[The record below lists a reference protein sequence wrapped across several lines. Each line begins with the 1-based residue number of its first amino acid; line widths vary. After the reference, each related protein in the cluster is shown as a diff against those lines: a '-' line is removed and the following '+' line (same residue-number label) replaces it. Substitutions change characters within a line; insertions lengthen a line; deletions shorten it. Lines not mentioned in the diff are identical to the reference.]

1 MAVALEP
8 NIKAEY
14 ESRLSEWS
22 RRAEAQE
29 RAHLRMGNIRIVLV
43 LGLVAL
49 AVILGQT
56 RAGLGLALTL
66 LILGIFLTSMLHD
79 RILKARDR
87 ARRAMGFYQAGL
99 DRLDGTWAKKSA
111 AAGPAGGSRGTEFLD
126 PHHPFAADLDL
137 FGVGSLFEL
146 LNTAQ
151 TQGGRATLAAWL
163 LAPAAAE
170 EIRARQDA
178 VVELRPNLHL
188 RERLGLIAGESQEYI
203 RTESLIAWAVQ
214 PRRLHSNFVRVA
226 AFCLPLASLALYLS
240 GQGVMFVVTVVGQF
254 ALARLCRRSVHQV
267 VRDAGGA
274 PRELGR
280 LAEALH
286 CLESEPFQSD
296 RLRRMQAE
304 DRCQGLSAS
313 QAIQRLGKLHGW
325 LESRDNLVFAA
336 ICAFFLWETQFAFA
350 IEAWR
355 AEFGPKVEVWL
366 RRLAE
371 FEALS
376 SLAGYAGEHPD
387 DPFPELLS
395 ANDAA
400 RIEAEGLGH
409 PLLPESRCVRND
421 IALGPQGRLHM
432 ISGSNMSGKSTW
444 LRAIGVNLVLAS
456 AGGPVR
462 AREFRLTPV
471 RIGACIRTTDSL
483 QEGISRFYAEIQR
496 LAAIVKLAG
505 EGIPARAGETDLPAG
520 RALPGQRVSLVFL
533 LDEVLS
539 GTNSHDRR
547 IGASCVALALVQRG
561 AIGLMTTHDL
571 ALTCIVEEMEP
582 RGQNFHFEDQLQDG
596 RMSFDYRLRPG
607 IVEKSNAIELMR
619 SVGLDVTT
627 LPARSEK
634 RI

>member
-1 MAVALEP
+1 MPVSPEP
-8 NIKAEY
+8 TIKTEY
-14 ESRLSEWS
+14 QSRLTNWS
-22 RRAEAQE
+22 QQAEAHE
-29 RAHLRMGNIRIVLV
+29 RAHLRMGNVRIVLM

-49 AVILGQT
+49 AVVLGQT
-56 RAGLGLALTL
+56 RAGLGFALTL
-66 LILGIFLTSMLHD
+66 LILGFFLTGMLHG

-99 DRLDGTWAKKSA
+99 DRLDGTWAQKSA

-126 PHHPFAADLDL
+126 PHHRFAADLDL

-146 LNTAQ
+146 VNTAQ

-163 LAPAAAE
+163 LAPAARD
-170 EIRARQDA
+170 EIRARQEA
-178 VVELRPNLHL
+178 VVELRPNLDL
-188 RERLGLIAGESQEYI
+188 RERLGLIAAEEQEYI
-203 RTESLIAWAVQ
+203 RTETLIAWAVQ
-214 PRRLHSNFVRVA
+214 PRRLNSSFVRAA
-226 AFCLPLASLALYLS
+226 AFFLPLVSVAFYVS
-240 GQGVMFVVTVVGQF
+240 GHGIMFVATVVCQI
-254 ALARLCRRSVHQV
+254 ALARLFRRPVHQV
-267 VRDAGGA
+267 VRDAGVA
-274 PRELGR
+274 PRELER
-280 LAEALH
+280 LAEVLR
-286 CLESEPFQSD
+286 CLETAPFQSE

-304 DRCQGLSAS
+304 DRSLSAS

-325 LESRDNLVFAA
+325 LESGTNLVFAA
-336 ICAFFLWETQFAFA
+336 ICRFFLWETQFAFA
-350 IEAWR
+350 IEEWR
-355 AEFGPKVEVWL
+355 AQFGPKVEMWL

-376 SLAGYAGEHPD
+376 SLAGYASEHPD

-395 ANDAA
+395 ANETA

-409 PLLPESRCVRND
+409 PLLPESRAVRND
-421 IALGPQGRLHM
+421 IALGSQGRLHV

-456 AGGPVR
+456 AGAPVR
-462 AREFRLTPV
+462 ARKFRLTPV
-471 RIGACIRTTDSL
+471 RIGASIRTTDSL
-483 QEGISRFYAEIQR
+483 QEGVSRFYAEIQR

-505 EGIPARAGETDLPAG
+505 EGTP
-520 RALPGQRVSLVFL
+520 LVFL

-547 IGASCVALALVQRG
+547 IGASCVALSLVQRG

-571 ALTCIVEEMEP
+571 ALTRIVEEMEP

-596 RMSFDYRLRPG
+596 KMSFDYHLRPG

-619 SVGLDVTT
+619 SVGLEVTT
-627 LPARSEK
+627 PH
-634 RI
+634 